1 MKVRA
6 NREKNSDIQGKD
18 VNRAS
23 CDYVV
28 GCIRVSSVV
37 WLAHATRRPLV
48 QNELQALQSRIKLLE
63 RRAACLTVGCVVLL
77 ACLAII
83 IQRVTVRVERVV
95 ISAPL
100 PDPLEPGKRC
110 KREGAISGILI
121 SDPKGNERAAYAASD
136 TETLGTLLTLD
147 SEDGQVFTVYANAK
161 GTDGATVSLNSGQH
175 DEIVLTTYERP
186 RLQIVQNRK
195 IVQKIPAA
203 AEASLRSCVAPTT
216 LAMVLH

>member
-1 MKVRA
+1 M
-6 NREKNSDIQGKD
+6 
-18 VNRAS
+18 
-23 CDYVV
+23 
-28 GCIRVSSVV
+28 
-37 WLAHATRRPLV
+37 

-63 RRAACLTVGCVVLL
+63 RTATCLTVGCVVLL

-83 IQRVTVRVERVV
+83 IQRVTVRADLSPQSLAVQRLAVIDEKGVERVV

-100 PDPLEPGKRC
+100 PDPLERGKRC
-110 KREGAISGILI
+110 KREGTISGILI
-121 SDPKGNERAAYAASD
+121 SDPKGNERGAYAASD

-147 SEDGQVFTVYANAK
+147 SEDGQVFTVYANAQ
-161 GTDGATVSLNSGQH
+161 GTNGATVSLNSGKH

-203 AEASLRSCVAPTT
+203 APDLR
-216 LAMVLH
+216 